1 MRSRR
6 EFIQLASISAL
17 LLGSR
22 SWNTLAAK
30 QQLKIEDLLSFE
42 SKGQVTL
49 LHITDLHGQLKPIYF
64 RPPSENF
71 GVGEFEGIPPHLV
84 GEDFLKYFGI
94 SPATPLAYAHTM
106 IDYIPLAKEYGKLG
120 GLDRTSTLINNIRA
134 DRGEDKVLLLDGGDT
149 WQGSYT
155 SLKTKGEDMVKA
167 MKLLGTDAMVGHWE
181 FTFGQKH
188 LNKLLKKM
196 GYPFL
201 GGNVFDTEWDE
212 PVFESTAY
220 FEKGGVNIAVIGQ
233 HFPYTPIAN
242 PSYMVKGWSFG
253 IKPEVIQKNVDKAK
267 KKGAEV
273 IVLLSHNGF
282 DVDQKIASMI
292 NGIDVILTGH
302 THDAIPKAIRIKKN
316 TSLILWLPW

>member
-94 SPATPLAYAHTM
+94 S
-106 IDYIPLAKEYGKLG
+106 
-120 GLDRTSTLINNIRA
+120 
-134 DRGEDKVLLLDGGDT
+134 
-149 WQGSYT
+149 
-155 SLKTKGEDMVKA
+155 
-167 MKLLGTDAMVGHWE
+167 
-181 FTFGQKH
+181 
-188 LNKLLKKM
+188 
-196 GYPFL
+196 
-201 GGNVFDTEWDE
+201 
-212 PVFESTAY
+212 
-220 FEKGGVNIAVIGQ
+220 
-233 HFPYTPIAN
+233 
-242 PSYMVKGWSFG
+242 
-253 IKPEVIQKNVDKAK
+253 
-267 KKGAEV
+267 GA
-273 IVLLSHNGF
+273 
-282 DVDQKIASMI
+282 
-292 NGIDVILTGH
+292 
-302 THDAIPKAIRIKKN
+302 
-316 TSLILWLPW
+316 